1 MKQILKLCI
10 LTLMILAL
18 ILPAALAEEIVISER
33 VKAVR
38 LADKALE
45 EKYGITLLGQE
56 YFDRD
61 TTDKEGGAYIIRYM
75 GADFLGY
82 VLGTYKV
89 VVENGTVTGIS
100 WSFDGEDTS
109 GGLGAEAWGS
119 GQIYELLRLNQ
130 ETGDT
135 SLFSD
140 RVEKINRKHGFVP
153 DRDAVND
160 TTLVMRET
168 QSEEVRDQAVLSV
181 EQVNEI
187 AKQALVELYELT
199 DEQAAQMEVL
209 SEPDEEA
216 YWYVMYHD
224 IPCLICC
231 IGLEDY
237 EAEPEVLPNGIIY
250 TEKNGSYFVCVNV
263 LNGTV
268 ESVTYAV
275 GIGGNG

>member
-1 MKQILKLCI
+1 MKQILKLCV

-18 ILPAALAEEIVISER
+18 ILPAAQAEEIVISER
-33 VKAVR
+33 VKATR

-61 TTDKEGGAYIIRYM
+61 TTDKEGGAYIVRYM

-89 VVENGTVTGIS
+89 VVENSAVTGIT

-119 GQIYELLRLNQ
+119 EQIYELLRLNQ

-135 SLFSD
+135 SLFSG
-140 RVEKINRKHGFVP
+140 RVEKINQKHGFVP

-160 TTLVMRET
+160 TTLVMHET
-168 QSEEVRDQAVLSV
+168 RSEEVRDQAVLSV

-216 YWYVMYHD
+216 YWYVTYHD

-237 EAEPEVLPNGIIY
+237 EAEPDVLPDGIIY

-263 LNGTV
+263 LDGTV
-268 ESVTYAV
+268 ESVSYAV

>member
-1 MKQILKLCI
+1 MKQILKLCV

-18 ILPAALAEEIVISER
+18 ILPAAQAEEIVISER
-33 VKAVR
+33 VKATR

-61 TTDKEGGAYIIRYM
+61 TTDKEGGAYIVRYM

-89 VVENGTVTGIS
+89 VVENSAVTGIT

-119 GQIYELLRLNQ
+119 EQIYELLRLNQ

-135 SLFSD
+135 SLFSG
-140 RVEKINRKHGFVP
+140 RVEKINQKHGFVP

-160 TTLVMRET
+160 TTLVMHET
-168 QSEEVRDQAVLSV
+168 RSEEVRDQAVLSV
-181 EQVNEI
+181 ERVNEI

-216 YWYVMYHD
+216 YWYVTYHD

-237 EAEPEVLPNGIIY
+237 EAEPDVLPDGIIY

-263 LNGTV
+263 LDGTV
-268 ESVTYAV
+268 ESVSYAV

>member
-10 LTLMILAL
+10 LILMILAL
-18 ILPAALAEEIVISER
+18 VLPAVQAEEIVISER

-61 TTDKEGGAYIIRYM
+61 TSDKDGGAYVVRYM

-89 VVENGTVTGIS
+89 VVENGTVTGIT

-109 GGLGAEAWGS
+109 GGLAAEAWGS
-119 GQIYELLRLNQ
+119 EQIYELLRLNQ

-135 SLFSD
+135 SLFSA
-140 RVEKINRKHGFVP
+140 RVEKINQEHGFVP

-168 QSEEVRDQAVLSV
+168 QSAEVRDQAVLSV

-187 AKQALVELYELT
+187 AKQALTELYELT
-199 DEQAAQMEVL
+199 DEQAALLEVL

-216 YWYVMYHD
+216 YWYVTYHG
-224 IPCLICC
+224 IPCLISC

-237 EAEPEVLPNGIIY
+237 EAEPDVLPNGIVY
-250 TEKNGSYFVCVNV
+250 TEKSGSYFVCVNV
-263 LNGTV
+263 LTGVV
-268 ESVTYAV
+268 ESVSYSV